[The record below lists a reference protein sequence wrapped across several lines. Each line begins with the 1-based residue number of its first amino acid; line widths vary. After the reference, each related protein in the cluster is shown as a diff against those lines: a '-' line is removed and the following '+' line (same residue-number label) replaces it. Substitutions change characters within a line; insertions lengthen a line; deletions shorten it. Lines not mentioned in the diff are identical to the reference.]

1 MFEFI
6 PVSRYS
12 FIMNTIVVN
21 LMNRKLKSIIK
32 TIQTDII
39 GDSSMSSIQKTA
51 GMKLDADHVES
62 VISFNVKVM
71 LTATGK
77 SQAGLADYL
86 GLRRSTISVKLSG
99 KTQWS
104 VPDLVN
110 TANFLDTT
118 PEALMDD
125 SMMKA
130 MNKMGVLQG
139 ASNPVGVTEPRYFLM
154 PESSECPGCDSNAR
168 HLL

>member
-1 MFEFI
+1 
-6 PVSRYS
+6 
-12 FIMNTIVVN
+12 
-21 LMNRKLKSIIK
+21 
-32 TIQTDII
+32 
-39 GDSSMSSIQKTA
+39 MSSVQEMEVTR
-51 GMKLDADHVES
+51 LDPNQVEN

-77 SQAGLADYL
+77 SQSSLADYL
-86 GLRRSTISVKLSG
+86 GVRRSTISVKLSG

-125 SMMKA
+125 SMMKTINRMGIQQGSLTPAGAA
-130 MNKMGVLQG
+130 M
-139 ASNPVGVTEPRYFLM
+139 PRYFLM
-154 PESSECPGCDSNAR
+154 PESPECPGCDSNAR

>member
-1 MFEFI
+1 
-6 PVSRYS
+6 
-12 FIMNTIVVN
+12 
-21 LMNRKLKSIIK
+21 
-32 TIQTDII
+32 
-39 GDSSMSSIQKTA
+39 MSSVQEMEVTR
-51 GMKLDADHVES
+51 LDPNQVEN

-77 SQAGLADYL
+77 SQSSLADYL
-86 GLRRSTISVKLSG
+86 GVRRSTISVKLSG

-125 SMMKA
+125 SMMKTINRMSIQQGSLTPAGAA
-130 MNKMGVLQG
+130 M
-139 ASNPVGVTEPRYFLM
+139 PRYFLM

>member
-1 MFEFI
+1 
-6 PVSRYS
+6 
-12 FIMNTIVVN
+12 
-21 LMNRKLKSIIK
+21 
-32 TIQTDII
+32 
-39 GDSSMSSIQKTA
+39 MSSVQEMEVTR
-51 GMKLDADHVES
+51 LDPNQVEN

-77 SQAGLADYL
+77 SQSSLADYL
-86 GLRRSTISVKLSG
+86 GVRRSTISVKLSG

-125 SMMKA
+125 SMMKTINRMGIQQGSLTPAGAA
-130 MNKMGVLQG
+130 M
-139 ASNPVGVTEPRYFLM
+139 PRYFLM

>member
-1 MFEFI
+1 
-6 PVSRYS
+6 
-12 FIMNTIVVN
+12 
-21 LMNRKLKSIIK
+21 
-32 TIQTDII
+32 
-39 GDSSMSSIQKTA
+39 MSSVQEMEVTR
-51 GMKLDADHVES
+51 LDPNQVEN

-77 SQAGLADYL
+77 SQSSLADYL
-86 GLRRSTISVKLSG
+86 GVRRSTISVKLSG

-125 SMMKA
+125 SMMKTINRMGIQQGSPASAGAA
-130 MNKMGVLQG
+130 M
-139 ASNPVGVTEPRYFLM
+139 PRYFLM

>member
-1 MFEFI
+1 
-6 PVSRYS
+6 
-12 FIMNTIVVN
+12 
-21 LMNRKLKSIIK
+21 
-32 TIQTDII
+32 
-39 GDSSMSSIQKTA
+39 MSSVQEMEVTR
-51 GMKLDADHVES
+51 LDPNQVEN

-77 SQAGLADYL
+77 SQSSLADYL
-86 GLRRSTISVKLSG
+86 GVRRSTISVKLSG

-125 SMMKA
+125 SMMKTINRMGIQQGSLTPAGAA
-130 MNKMGVLQG
+130 M
-139 ASNPVGVTEPRYFLM
+139 PRYFVM

>member
-1 MFEFI
+1 
-6 PVSRYS
+6 
-12 FIMNTIVVN
+12 
-21 LMNRKLKSIIK
+21 
-32 TIQTDII
+32 
-39 GDSSMSSIQKTA
+39 MSSVQEMEVTR
-51 GMKLDADHVES
+51 LDPNQVEN

-77 SQAGLADYL
+77 SQSSLADYL
-86 GLRRSTISVKLSG
+86 GVRRSTISVKLSG

-110 TANFLDTT
+110 TANFLNTT

-125 SMMKA
+125 SMMKTINRMGIQQGSLTPAGAA
-130 MNKMGVLQG
+130 M
-139 ASNPVGVTEPRYFLM
+139 PRYFLM

>member
-1 MFEFI
+1 
-6 PVSRYS
+6 
-12 FIMNTIVVN
+12 
-21 LMNRKLKSIIK
+21 
-32 TIQTDII
+32 
-39 GDSSMSSIQKTA
+39 MSSVQEMEVKR
-51 GMKLDADHVES
+51 LDPNQVEN

-77 SQAGLADYL
+77 SQSSLADYL
-86 GLRRSTISVKLSG
+86 GVRRSTISVKLSG

-110 TANFLDTT
+110 IANFLDTT

-125 SMMKA
+125 SMMKTINRMGIQQGSLTPAGAA
-130 MNKMGVLQG
+130 M
-139 ASNPVGVTEPRYFLM
+139 PRYFLM